1 MNRSGLWADLS
12 PLMDPK
18 LFKMFFKERYRKLIS
33 AIKKK
38 ADVKVALHSCGSVAW
53 VLDDLAD
60 AGFDVLH
67 PLQGEEERFGD
78 RISFY
83 SNLRNQSVIPQ
94 GTPQEVTA
102 EVKEKA
108 SGIKGY
114 EVYTESVFF

>member
-1 MNRSGLWADLS
+1 
-12 PLMDPK
+12 MDPK

-67 PLQGEEERFGD
+67 PLQGDERKIRGPYQFLFKLKKPIGHSPGYTAGSHGGSK
-78 RISFY
+78 RESF
-83 SNLRNQSVIPQ
+83 RDQ
-94 GTPQEVTA
+94 G
-102 EVKEKA
+102 
-108 SGIKGY
+108 I
-114 EVYTESVFF
+114 